1 LKFDGLLLIS
11 ISLLLLI
18 FIQRLLQKEIQII
31 LLLLTGKPALAIGIF
46 SILLLPGVFIH
57 EFSHLLMAL
66 ILRVPIRKF
75 SLIPEMG
82 KNGKIRLG
90 FVQTAKTDLI
100 RDSLIG
106 LAPFISGLIL
116 LALIATSQLGIIP
129 IISDLLNDRTNIN
142 IFMEI
147 QNIFLV
153 QDFGLWF
160 YLAFAISTTM
170 VPSESDR
177 QSWKIII
184 LVLALLFGLFL
195 VAGLGNWMI
204 VHIFPT
210 INQWFYSISF
220 VLLGSVVVHF
230 LILLPSWVLRKIIS
244 MARQVTFFTTIM

>member
-1 LKFDGLLLIS
+1 LKFDGVLLIS

-31 LLLLTGKPALAIGIF
+31 LLLLTGNPALAIGIF

-57 EFSHLLMAL
+57 EFSHLLMAI
-66 ILRVPIRKF
+66 ILRVPIRRF
-75 SLIPEMG
+75 SLIPETA

-90 FVQTAKTDLI
+90 LVQTAKTDVI

-106 LAPFISGLIL
+106 LAPFLSGLIL
-116 LALIATSQLGIIP
+116 VALIANSRLGIIP
-129 IISDLLNDRTNIN
+129 VISKLVNNEQSMN
-142 IFMEI
+142 VFQEI
-147 QNIFLV
+147 QRIFSV

-170 VPSESDR
+170 VPSEADR

-184 LVLALLFGLFL
+184 LVLALLFGLVL
-195 VAGLGNWMI
+195 IAGLGEWMVI
-204 VHIFPT
+204 HIFPT

-220 VLLGSVVVHF
+220 VLLGSVFIHF
-230 LILLPSWVLRKIIS
+230 LILLPTWFIRKLIT
-244 MARQVTFFTTIM
+244 MARQVTISP